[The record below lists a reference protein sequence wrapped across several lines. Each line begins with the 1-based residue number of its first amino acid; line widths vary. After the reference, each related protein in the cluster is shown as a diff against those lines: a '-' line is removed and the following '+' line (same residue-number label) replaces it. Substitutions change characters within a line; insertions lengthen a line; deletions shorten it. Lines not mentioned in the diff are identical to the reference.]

1 MLIHLEKLGK
11 SFGEKVVLHDV
22 SASVEKE
29 DRIGIVGQ
37 NGAGKTTL
45 LKILTG
51 EYTDYE
57 GEFSVTHGVTL
68 GYLEQNAK
76 LDPTL
81 DIYGEM
87 RSCFAHVLDAMA
99 QMQILERRMAASPE
113 DASLLEQH
121 DALQNIIDAAD
132 GYNMDVN
139 IKKVLSGMGFA
150 QDTWTKNI
158 AVLSGGE
165 LTRLRLAKL
174 LLEKPDV
181 LILDEP
187 TNHLDFATM
196 EWLENYL
203 KGYSGAVLVVS
214 HDRYFLDNICTRIWE
229 VSFQTMTTYKGNF
242 SAYLPQKE
250 AADALRQK
258 QHDADVAL
266 AEKLQDYV
274 DRNLVRAS
282 TTKMAQSR
290 RKQLEKLEITEAP
303 QAEAHQLN
311 FRFEYDI
318 EPYDELVIMKGLTIR
333 IGERTLLE
341 ALDYVVHRGDKLIIA
356 GPNGTGKST
365 LLQVLDGKRR
375 PSGGMVRLGTG
386 ARPSM
391 FAQQQN
397 RLGQGR
403 VIDVIWNK
411 YPRMTELEVRSHLA
425 RFGYRGEEVFK
436 DCATLSGGE
445 MARLRFA
452 ELALERPNLMFL
464 DEPTNH
470 LDIFMRE
477 TLTDALSAYTGTL
490 LLVTHDRYLMQTL
503 GCPILYLEDGK
514 ATFYQNFQKLH
525 DRDTSKQPEPAKQ
538 EDKPQKAGY
547 GKEQRRRRAEVR
559 TRLKALETEIEELG
573 AHIVEL
579 ENEIN
584 DPEVLRDHL
593 LLRDKCDELDDSRFH
608 QQELYDEWEKLAEE
622 QDRMDAESDS

>member
-51 EYTDYE
+51 VYTDYD

-76 LDPTL
+76 LDVTL

-87 RSCFAHVLDAMA
+87 RSSFAPVLDAMA
-99 QMQILERRMAASPE
+99 RMQILEKKMAASPD
-113 DASLLEQH
+113 DAALLETH
-121 DALQNIIDAAD
+121 DELQNIIDAAD

-150 QDTWTKNI
+150 QDTWSKNVG
-158 AVLSGGE
+158 VLSGGE

-214 HDRYFLDNICTRIWE
+214 HDRYFLDNVCTRIWE

-266 AEKLQDYV
+266 AEKLQDYI

-290 RKQLEKLEITEAP
+290 RKQLEKLEITAAP
-303 QAEAHQLN
+303 KGERQGLK
-311 FRFEYDI
+311 FRFTFDVTPYNDLVVAKDI
-318 EPYDELVIMKGLTIR
+318 GIALGGRQLVQHFTH
-333 IGERTLLE
+333 T
-341 ALDYVVHRGDKLIIA
+341 VHRGERLVIA
-356 GPNGTGKST
+356 GPNGAGKST
-365 LLQVLDGKRR
+365 LLRVLDGKLR
-375 PSGGMVRLGTG
+375 PTQGSVRYG
-386 ARPSM
+386 AGAKPSV
-391 FAQQQN
+391 FEQQQL
-397 RLGQGR
+397 RRAGT
-403 VIDVIWNK
+403 VESVIWDK
-411 YPRMTELEVRSHLA
+411 YPQMTELDVRSHLA
-425 RFGYRGEEVFK
+425 RLDFKGEDVFK
-436 DCATLSGGE
+436 PCSALSGGE
-445 MARLRFA
+445 LARLRFA
-452 ELALERPNLMFL
+452 EMLLEKPNLMFL

-470 LDIFMRE
+470 LDIYTRE
-477 TLTDALSAYTGTL
+477 HLGEALRAYEGTL
-490 LLVTHDRYLMQTL
+490 ILVTHDRYLMNSL
-503 GCPILYLEDGK
+503 GCPVLYLENGT
-514 ATFYQNFQKLH
+514 ATLYANYEAMMH
-525 DRDTSKQPEPAKQ
+525 RDTFAPVNKKEEKA
-538 EDKPQKAGY
+538 EKPVW
-547 GKEQRRRRAEVR
+547 GKEQRRK
-559 TRLKALETEIEELG
+559 KAQLRQDIKAVED
-573 AHIVEL
+573 EL
-579 ENEIN
+579 EALTLKIMDLEAAVN
-584 DPEVLRDHL
+584 DPEVLRDHIR
-593 LLRDKCDELDDSRFH
+593 LREVCDELDDARFH
-608 QQELYDEWEKLAEE
+608 ETELEARWEALVEQQEQMEAEE
-622 QDRMDAESDS
+622 GE

>member
-51 EYTDYE
+51 VYTDYD

-76 LDPTL
+76 LDVTL

-87 RSCFAHVLDAMA
+87 RSSFAPVLDAMA
-99 QMQILERRMAASPE
+99 RMQILEKKMAASPD
-113 DASLLEQH
+113 DAALLETH
-121 DALQNIIDAAD
+121 DELQNIIDAAD

-150 QDTWTKNI
+150 QDTWSKNVG
-158 AVLSGGE
+158 VLSGGE

-214 HDRYFLDNICTRIWE
+214 HDRYFLDNVCTKIWE

-266 AEKLQDYV
+266 AEKLQDYI

-282 TTKMAQSR
+282 TTRMAQSR

-303 QAEAHQLN
+303 QDETNQLK
-311 FRFEYDI
+311 FRFEYDV
-318 EPYDELVIMKGLTIR
+318 EPWNELVLLKNLTIQ
-333 IGERTLLE
+333 IGGRTLLE
-341 ALDYVVHRGDKLIIA
+341 PFTYTVCRGQRLIIA
-356 GPNGTGKST
+356 GPNGAGKST
-365 LLQVLDGKRR
+365 LGYVLMGAPKYTVTGGQILFKGEDITHESTDKRAKA
-375 PSGGMVRLGTG
+375 GMFLSFQE
-386 ARPSM
+386 P
-391 FAQQQN
+391 
-397 RLGQGR
+397 
-403 VIDVIWNK
+403 
-411 YPRMTELEVRSHLA
+411 LEVPGLTLEGFIRSALQQKVGHVRYYDFKKELA
-425 RFGYRGEEVFK
+425 RCMDILQMDASYAERSLNVGF
-436 DCATLSGGE
+436 SGGE
-445 MARLRFA
+445 KKKA
-452 ELALERPNLMFL
+452 EILQLMMLKPSLAIL
-464 DEPTNH
+464 DETDSG
-470 LDIFMRE
+470 LDVDAVRLVSKGVEEYQKDHNGALLIITHSTRI
-477 TLTDALSAYTGTL
+477 LDALSVDYTHV
-490 LLVTHDRYLMQTL
+490 LVN
-503 GCPILYLEDGK
+503 GKIAANGDGS
-514 ATFYQNFQKLH
+514 L
-525 DRDTSKQPEPAKQ
+525 
-538 EDKPQKAGY
+538 
-547 GKEQRRRRAEVR
+547 
-559 TRLKALETEIEELG
+559 
-573 AHIVEL
+573 VE
-579 ENEIN
+579 EIN
-584 DPEVLRDHL
+584 VNGYE
-593 LLRDKCDELDDSRFH
+593 RF
-608 QQELYDEWEKLAEE
+608 EKMAE
-622 QDRMDAESDS
+622 A

>member
-51 EYTDYE
+51 VYTDYD

-76 LDPTL
+76 LDVTL

-87 RSCFAHVLDAMA
+87 RSSFAPVLDAMA
-99 QMQILERRMAASPE
+99 QMQILEKKMAASPD
-113 DASLLEQH
+113 DAALLEKH
-121 DALQNIIDAAD
+121 DELQNIIDAAD

-150 QDTWTKNI
+150 QDTWSKNVG
-158 AVLSGGE
+158 VLSGGE

-214 HDRYFLDNICTRIWE
+214 HDRYFLDNVCTRIWE

-266 AEKLQDYV
+266 AEKLQDYI
-274 DRNLVRAS
+274 DRTLVRAS

-290 RKQLEKLEITEAP
+290 RKQLEKLEIVEAPTTEAW
-303 QAEAHQLN
+303 ELN

-318 EPYDELVIMKGLTIR
+318 EPYDELVIMKNLSVH
-333 IGERTLLE
+333 IGERTLID
-341 ALDYVVHRGDKLIIA
+341 ALDYVVHRGDKLVIA
-356 GPNGTGKST
+356 GPNGAGKST

-375 PSGGMVRLGTG
+375 PSGGMVRLGSG
-386 ARPSM
+386 AKPGV
-391 FAQQQN
+391 FTQQQA
-397 RLGQGR
+397 RRTGR
-403 VIDVIWNK
+403 DIDAIWNQ
-411 YPRMTELEVRSHLA
+411 YPRFTELEVRSHLA

-436 DCATLSGGE
+436 DCASLSGGE
-445 MARLRFA
+445 LARLRFA

-470 LDIFMRE
+470 LDIYMRE
-477 TLTDALSAYTGTL
+477 SLTQALAAYTGTL

-503 GCPILYLEDGK
+503 GCPIMYLEDGK
-514 ATFYQNFQKLH
+514 ATFYPNF
-525 DRDTSKQPEPAKQ
+525 AK
-538 EDKPQKAGY
+538 P
-547 GKEQRRRRAEVR
+547 
-559 TRLKALETEIEELG
+559 
-573 AHIVEL
+573 
-579 ENEIN
+579 
-584 DPEVLRDHL
+584 
-593 LLRDKCDELDDSRFH
+593 
-608 QQELYDEWEKLAEE
+608 
-622 QDRMDAESDS
+622 